1 MWMILEV
8 RFQYK
13 SINIEDSCNPH
24 DFMKSTFQYNSLE
37 YSDDSEEVFEKE
49 DFDDFDRTVSK
60 YLDEL
65 ETHSPKSQH
74 TPVLEYPWSSNPK
87 LDLDEF
93 R

>member
-1 MWMILEV
+1 M
-8 RFQYK
+8 
-13 SINIEDSCNPH
+13 
-24 DFMKSTFQYNSLE
+24 TFQSNSLE

-49 DFDDFDRTVSK
+49 DFDDFDRTVST

-65 ETHSPKSQH
+65 ETNSPKSKH
-74 TPVLEYPWSSNPK
+74 TWSRPMLEYFWSSSSSPR

>member
-1 MWMILEV
+1 MTYLIP
-8 RFQYK
+8 
-13 SINIEDSCNPH
+13 NIDLVLISL
-24 DFMKSTFQYNSLE
+24 FLE

-49 DFDDFDRTVSK
+49 TFDDFDRTVSK

-65 ETHSPKSQH
+65 ETQSPKLQH
-74 TPVLEYPWSSNPK
+74 TWSPILESPWSSNPK

>member
-1 MWMILEV
+1 M
-8 RFQYK
+8 
-13 SINIEDSCNPH
+13 
-24 DFMKSTFQYNSLE
+24 TFQSNSLE

-49 DFDDFDRTVSK
+49 DFDDFDRTVST

-65 ETHSPKSQH
+65 ETHSPKSKH
-74 TPVLEYPWSSNPK
+74 TWRPMLEYFWSSSSSPR

>member
-1 MWMILEV
+1 
-8 RFQYK
+8 
-13 SINIEDSCNPH
+13 
-24 DFMKSTFQYNSLE
+24 MKSTFQSHSLE

>member
-1 MWMILEV
+1 M
-8 RFQYK
+8 RDK
-13 SINIEDSCNPH
+13 SQWQMTYLIPKYRLNL
-24 DFMKSTFQYNSLE
+24 FLE

-49 DFDDFDRTVSK
+49 TFDDFDRTVSK

-65 ETHSPKSQH
+65 ETQSPKLQH
-74 TPVLEYPWSSNPK
+74 TWSPILESPWSSNPK